1 MYESQTFETILNRM
15 LDRVPN
21 DVDKREGSIIYNAL
35 APAAAELAQAY
46 IELDVILNETF
57 ADTATRSYLIRRA
70 AERGVTPDEAKK
82 AILKGVFKDAS
93 DTPLDVPIGSRYS
106 LEDLNYKV
114 IEKNEDGEF
123 KLECETAGTVGN
135 ELYGSL
141 IPIEYV
147 PGLATAELTELLIPG
162 ENEEDTEVF
171 RQRYLDSLQ
180 SEAYG
185 GNISDYKEKVKK
197 IQGVGGV
204 KVYPVW
210 DGGGTVKL
218 VIMDSNF
225 DPPSPELINF
235 VQETMD
241 PVAMSGKGVGVAPI
255 GHVVTVVGV
264 ETVPVAIATV
274 ITFEEGYTWP
284 DIEPTATTKM
294 EEYLKELRETWEDES
309 ALVVRVSQIEVRLL
323 DLTGVLDIADTTIN
337 GLAQNLILD
346 ADEVP
351 VLDVITA

>member
-1 MYESQTFETILNRM
+1 MYENQTFETILNRM

-21 DVDKREGSIIYNAL
+21 NVDKRDGSIIYNAL

-57 ADTATRSYLIRRA
+57 ADTATRTYLIRRA
-70 AERGVTPDEAKK
+70 AERGVIPEEAKK

-93 DTPLDVPIGSRYS
+93 EEPFDVPIGSRYS
-106 LEDLNYKV
+106 LEDLNYVV
-114 IEKNEDGEF
+114 IEKIQDGEF
-123 KLECETAGTVGN
+123 RLECETAGTAGN

-162 ENEEDTEVF
+162 EDEEDTEVF
-171 RQRYLDSLQ
+171 RQRYLNSLQ

-185 GNISDYKEKVKK
+185 GNISDYKEKTKK

-218 VIMDSNF
+218 VIIDSNF
-225 DPPSPELINF
+225 DPPSPELLNF

-241 PVAMSGKGVGVAPI
+241 PVAMGGKGVGVAPI

-264 ETVPVAIATV
+264 ETVSVTIETV
-274 ITFEEGYTWP
+274 ITFEDGYTWP
-284 DIEPTATTKM
+284 DIEAAATAKI
-294 EEYLKELRETWEDES
+294 EDYFKELRETWEDES
-309 ALVVRVSQIEVRLL
+309 ALVVRISQIEVRLL
-323 DLTGVLDIADTTIN
+323 DLVGVLDIADTTIN
-337 GLAQNLILD
+337 GLAQNLILG

-351 VLDVITA
+351 VLDVISA